1 MGKADKHQRSA
12 EKERL
17 GSVKNPHSGEAL
29 QLPLLP
35 PAPSNRSAS
44 LTERKQHTLSELMWI
59 IYGTVVPIK
68 CSKKAIKVGLSCRTN
83 QLALGL
89 AHRGF
94 TCVRILLRIT
104 EGKHG
109 EAWQI

>member
-1 MGKADKHQRSA
+1 
-12 EKERL
+12 
-17 GSVKNPHSGEAL
+17 
-29 QLPLLP
+29 
-35 PAPSNRSAS
+35 
-44 LTERKQHTLSELMWI
+44 MWI
-59 IYGTVVPIK
+59 IYGTEVPIK
-68 CSKKAIKVGLSCRTN
+68 RSKKAIQVSLSCRTN

-109 EAWQI
+109 EARHV